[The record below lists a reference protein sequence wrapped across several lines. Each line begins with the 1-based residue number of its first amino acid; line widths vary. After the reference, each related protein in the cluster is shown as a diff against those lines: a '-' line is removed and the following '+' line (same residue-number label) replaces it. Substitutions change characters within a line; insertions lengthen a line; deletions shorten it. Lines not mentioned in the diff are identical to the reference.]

1 MPHNKTDDSG
11 GIDNPPPIVTCWKND
26 YFIVFN
32 PLRIVWKIITII
44 KPLYLQTE
52 NITYDASSRS
62 GSIQFTHQNVGWQY
76 IALYLFIIK
85 HTRWN
90 AWRLLK
96 FLVRLIR
103 VYIGD
108 TYNCTIVPVVPA
120 WFRELTCYNG
130 YTGSVLL
137 YVLYTVYCY
146 IFYGQWCTL
155 CSGQWLDDFSHIKRF
170 THYYRREY
178 ICIRYGVCYMY
189 TDLQVVGW
197 LQFII

>member
-1 MPHNKTDDSG
+1 MKNNNNNNKTIIFTDRKYHVRRLKSV
-11 GIDNPPPIVTCWKND
+11 GIYPIYPPKRRMTIYRIVTIYNK
-26 YFIVFN
+26 
-32 PLRIVWKIITII
+32 
-44 KPLYLQTE
+44 
-52 NITYDASSRS
+52 TY
-62 GSIQFTHQNVGWQY
+62 Y
-76 IALYLFIIK
+76 
-85 HTRWN
+85 TRWN

-96 FLVRLIR
+96 SLVRLIR
-103 VYIGD
+103 VRTGD

-146 IFYGQWCTL
+146 TFYGQWCTL

-170 THYYRREY
+170 THYNRREY
-178 ICIRYGVCYMY
+178 ICIRYGVYYMY

-197 LQFII
+197 FEFII